1 MQYWKRILREPL
13 LHFFVAGVILF
24 VIFGQTPRG
33 QSEAPSDKTIIV
45 DKQGLLNFLQY
56 RSKAFE
62 TEYFTQ
68 ELDNMSAEER
78 KNLVD
83 EYVEEE
89 MLYREAKALGLEQGD
104 YVIRQRVVQKMRY
117 LIDDLTEG
125 GSAPD
130 DTVLNEYLTKHKD
143 IYTLEPS
150 VTFTHVFVD
159 STLHSDSDA
168 KQMAERLKTELNARN
183 AAFNDSPQLGDRF
196 PYFQNYVERTLDYVQ
211 SHFDAGFVAELAK
224 LTPSEKK
231 WNGPI
236 KSTHGYHLVML
247 TGRTDSRLPELKE
260 IRAQVAEDWE
270 RDRTEKARSKGLS
283 RLASEYKI
291 ERRDFPPGQ
300 SK

>member
-1 MQYWKRILREPL
+1 MQYWKRIIREPL
-13 LHFFVAGVILF
+13 LHFLVAGVILF

-33 QSEAPSDKTIIV
+33 KNEPSSDKTIVV

-68 ELDNMSAEER
+68 ELDKMSAEER
-78 KNLVD
+78 QSLVD

-125 GSAPD
+125 GTAPD
-130 DTVLNEYLTKHKD
+130 DAVLNDYLKKHKD

-168 KQMAERLKTELNARN
+168 KQMAERLKAELNARN
-183 AAFNDSPQLGDRF
+183 AAFNDAPQFGDRF

-224 LTPSEKK
+224 LTPTDKK
-231 WNGPI
+231 WSGPI
-236 KSTHGYHLVML
+236 KSVHGYHLVML
-247 TGRTDSRLPELKE
+247 TGRTSAHLPELKE
-260 IRAQVAEDWE
+260 IRAQVAEDLQ
-270 RDRTEKARSKGLS
+270 RDRTENARSKGLS
-283 RLASEYKI
+283 RLANEYKI
-291 ERRDFPPGQ
+291 ERRDISPGN